1 MTSGII
7 ALIVLGICVFLFI
20 TKIFSAS
27 VVGCMGCLLMVLLKV
42 CTLNQAFSGFSSSI
56 LFLMVSS
63 MIVGIAMFKTGCA
76 QMIGSLAIKWSHG
89 DEKIF
94 LIAVCLISGILAMF
108 LANTALLAAFFPII
122 DSVCMNSSNRMKQR
136 NIILPAACAVM
147 FGGSSTL
154 VGCTPQLTANGLLH
168 KISGIE
174 MGMWTL
180 TGPGLALFALFMI
193 YLVFFGY
200 KRGEKI
206 WGKRT
211 FTDLGIS
218 EEKKKNALRI
228 DFDRKKVVIMFV
240 IMTLMII
247 SYITA
252 FIPIAVT
259 AMCAAL
265 LCVLFKLCSAKDIYE
280 DLNWETIVFLG
291 SCLGLAEAL
300 TVSDSAHVIGN
311 FVSALMG
318 NSHNPFAV
326 FALLVFL
333 SLFISQFITNST
345 AIIIVLP
352 LALSLCTSYGF
363 NPMPFCVGVTLAAS
377 VACCTP
383 LAAAQITMTQIAG
396 YEFSDYVR
404 YAWPFS
410 VISYIGILLVV
421 PLFYPF

>member
-1 MTSGII
+1 MPTTVTPSATDFVTVAPIP
-7 ALIVLGICVFLFI
+7 
-20 TKIFSAS
+20 TK
-27 VVGCMGCLLMVLLKV
+27 LL
-42 CTLNQAFSGFSSSI
+42 APREI
-56 LFLMVSS
+56 LFL
-63 MIVGIAMFKTGCA
+63 
-76 QMIGSLAIKWSHG
+76 
-89 DEKIF
+89 
-94 LIAVCLISGILAMF
+94 
-108 LANTALLAAFFPII
+108 
-122 DSVCMNSSNRMKQR
+122 
-136 NIILPAACAVM
+136 
-147 FGGSSTL
+147 
-154 VGCTPQLTANGLLH
+154 
-168 KISGIE
+168 
-174 MGMWTL
+174 
-180 TGPGLALFALFMI
+180 
-193 YLVFFGY
+193 
-200 KRGEKI
+200 
-206 WGKRT
+206 
-211 FTDLGIS
+211 
-218 EEKKKNALRI
+218 
-228 DFDRKKVVIMFV
+228 
-240 IMTLMII
+240 
-247 SYITA
+247 ITA

-291 SCLGLAEAL
+291 SCLGLSEAL

-352 LALSLCTSYGF
+352 LALSLCTSYDF